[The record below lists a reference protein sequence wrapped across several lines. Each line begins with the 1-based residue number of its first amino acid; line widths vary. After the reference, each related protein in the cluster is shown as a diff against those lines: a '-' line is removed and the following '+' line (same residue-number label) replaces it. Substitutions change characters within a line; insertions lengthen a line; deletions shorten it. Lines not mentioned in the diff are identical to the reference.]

1 MYRLLAFLAVLGLL
15 IHVSDM
21 VQPEIK
27 DHALKMGLLPIDT
40 PSVASLRVFVQTE
53 IVRWGKVVEQAGIVG
68 SQ

>member
-1 MYRLLAFLAVLGLL
+1 
-15 IHVSDM
+15 M

-27 DHALKMGLLPIDT
+27 DHAFKMGLLPIDT

-53 IVRWGKVVEQAGIVG
+53 ITRWGKVVEQAGVAG